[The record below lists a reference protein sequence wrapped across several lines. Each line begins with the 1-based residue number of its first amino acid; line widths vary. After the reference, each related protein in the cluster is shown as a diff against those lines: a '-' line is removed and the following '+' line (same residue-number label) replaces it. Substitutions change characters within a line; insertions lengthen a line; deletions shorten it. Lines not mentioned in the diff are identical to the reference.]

1 MPIRLRTLVA
11 VALLTF
17 AALGCGPPW
26 RVIRA
31 SGPPSAL
38 AGASHVGVVFD
49 YSLLMMGGMPEAQW
63 LATQPPEDQ
72 SSYLT
77 VRASMEEHFLLE
89 LSSRLASE
97 GMVVVR
103 GTGAEPHQLVVR
115 YTRIEMGFYRFMV
128 NRPSELDANLAFGPA
143 GTLSDEISIRTSREA
158 NMANASIEERM
169 DWCARRAAQLAAEYL
184 RRAQAQ

>member
-1 MPIRLRTLVA
+1 MPIRLRTLA
-11 VALLTF
+11 VLAALAF
-17 AALGCGPPW
+17 ALGCGPPW

-38 AGASHVGVVFD
+38 ASASHVGVVFD
-49 YSLLMMGGMPEAQW
+49 YSMLVMGGLPEANW
-63 LATQPPEDQ
+63 LATQPPDDQ
-72 SSYLT
+72 ASYLA
-77 VRASMEEHFLLE
+77 VRASMEEQFLLE
-89 LSSRLASE
+89 LSSRLAGE

-128 NRPSELDANLAFGPA
+128 NRPSELDSDLAFGPA
-143 GTLSDEISIRTSREA
+143 GTISDEISIRTSREA
-158 NMANASIEERM
+158 NMANASIDERM

-184 RRAQAQ
+184 RRAQAH